1 MFTFL
6 ADVEDD
12 LPSEPRS
19 LGLLCFL
26 SRENPDKLTGYHTHL
41 AVCFC
46 IGLCSA
52 DRSVS

>member
-6 ADVEDD
+6 ADVEDN

-26 SRENPDKLTGYHTHL
+26 LRVHKLL
-41 AVCFC
+41 AC
-46 IGLCSA
+46 A
-52 DRSVS
+52 TA

>member
-6 ADVEDD
+6 ADVEDN

-26 SRENPDKLTGYHTHL
+26 WCEKPERLTAVRKLL
-41 AVCFC
+41 ACA
-46 IGLCSA
+46 SA
-52 DRSVS
+52 